1 MFFRDPLRL
10 TVKVIFHSSNSR
22 LPEVQQLGR
31 AALSPA
37 GFRLHLA
44 ANHKGP
50 GLDVDVPLTAVSSM
64 RAFHKKSYSSES
76 YLIRVEYRDQDGAE
90 RMVCFEMR
98 GFFRKARVQ
107 ALAWKDLYA
116 RLKGGEEKP
125 PAA

>member
-1 MFFRDPLRL
+1 MFFGDTSRL
-10 TVKVIFHSSNSR
+10 KVKVIFHSSNFR
-22 LPEVQQLGR
+22 LPEVQQLGY

-44 ANHKGP
+44 PNRKGP
-50 GLDVDVPLTAVSSM
+50 GLDVAVPLAAVTSM

-76 YLIRVEYRDQDGAE
+76 YLVRVEYRDTDGVE

-107 ALAWKDLYA
+107 TMAWKDLWGQ
-116 RLKGGEEKP
+116 LQGNG
-125 PAA
+125 